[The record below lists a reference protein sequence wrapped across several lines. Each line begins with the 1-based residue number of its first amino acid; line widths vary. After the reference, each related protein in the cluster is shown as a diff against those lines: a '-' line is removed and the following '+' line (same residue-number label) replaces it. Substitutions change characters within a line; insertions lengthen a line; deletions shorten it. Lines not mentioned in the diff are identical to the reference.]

1 MPAARRQ
8 GRLGRLSPMG
18 GAPTPFDPFARLSP
32 ELALAAVRKRW
43 LSGLLVAAAVLL
55 ATAFY
60 TLGEIRIYRAS
71 ATVQIEPSAPRP
83 LGTDV
88 QSVVDV
94 GSSSYW
100 SNMEYYATQHR
111 LLQSHAVAVATV
123 KQLALHRDPR
133 FLQNLPS
140 DQVEEVDGGAAVEMT
155 PEDAASLLLGRLEV
169 APIKESRLVVVSY
182 EDADPERAKR
192 VLATLVDVFLD
203 RNIEQVVASTDAASQ
218 WLRDQVGKLK
228 QELETSELALH
239 DYKKDKRLLSASLDD
254 QSSMLREEMQQL
266 NRALTT
272 VQTRREGLRA
282 RYRELAKVDAEDPER
297 VPASELLE
305 NPLLNTLR
313 AEYVR
318 TKGDLASAQGLGR
331 GERHPEVAAHRAR
344 VDSARHSLLAE
355 IRNVQGAA
363 KSDLDAA
370 DREVAAL
377 AGLFEQAKQR
387 ALDLNLLEI
396 EVRRLERARA
406 NNEKL
411 YSVVLE
417 RSKESDLTGLLRFN
431 NLAVAEPAR
440 VGKIPVRPRVPR
452 RLGFGLVAGLA
463 LGFGLMLTRELFDR
477 RVRTAEDLE
486 QAAGAPFFGML
497 PAARCAYAAGSRYG
511 RGQRGRAPPP
521 EAGPPEL
528 LAHRQPA
535 GEMAE
540 AARRIRTNL
549 LFSSPDRPH
558 RRILITSAGPG
569 DGKTMVASTLA
580 ISLAQ
585 AGRRVVLLDAD
596 LRRPRLHHL
605 FEVEN
610 QAGISGSLLASAE
623 EGRGAVPSRVP
634 NLSVLPAGPVVATPA
649 ELLQSTSFQLML
661 DALAERYEIL
671 VIDSPPLGLVA
682 DAAVLAPRVD
692 ATLLVARAGKTSRDH
707 VARATRIL
715 RDVGARPVGC
725 VLDDVDSR
733 PRGYGGA
740 YYLAEYGRQPD

>member
-1 MPAARRQ
+1 
-8 GRLGRLSPMG
+8 MG